1 MTEPVRSTLPPP
13 TPATEPPRRSPTV
26 LGRLAEAVR
35 QQSWFAVAV
44 EVAVVVL
51 GVVIG
56 FQVTAWGQAR
66 ADRAKEQI
74 YLRQLAA
81 DLRETE
87 RSVARADSSLAP
99 TDRSGAE
106 LVRAYY
112 RPEPPPR
119 DSLLRWLSNTYWSET
134 AIPIVST
141 AEALVATGDLGL
153 IRDDTLRS
161 AITGYLEAMQDA
173 RDSQQDLSDRF
184 AVAAEPLFDRIDL
197 ALLRTESMDPAV
209 VDSLARANPYYG
221 LPEGPRRPLR
231 PVDVRAL
238 LTDDGTRALLRRMNL
253 MKQNLRW
260 VREDIADETAALL
273 RRVEAQT
280 DR

>member
-1 MTEPVRSTLPPP
+1 MSDTMPPSATPHIPANPPMQSRSI
-13 TPATEPPRRSPTV
+13 
-26 LGRLAEAVR
+26 LGRLAGAVR
-35 QQSWFAVAV
+35 RQDWFTVAV
-44 EVAVVVL
+44 EVLIVVL

-66 ADRAKEQI
+66 SDRATEQA

-87 RSVARADSSLAP
+87 RQVAWADSILAP
-99 TDRSGAE
+99 TDRSGTE

-119 DSLLRWLSNTYWSET
+119 DSLLGWLSNTYWMAV
-134 AIPIVST
+134 AIPVVST

-161 AITGYLEAMQDA
+161 AITAYLEAM
-173 RDSQQDLSDRF
+173 RDQQVNQKDLSDRF
-184 AVAAEPLFDRIDL
+184 AAAAEPLFDRIDL
-197 ALLRTESMDPAV
+197 ALLRTEITGPAV

-221 LPEGPRRPLR
+221 LPEGPRRPLQ
-231 PVDVRAL
+231 PVDLRAL
-238 LTDDGTRALLRRMNL
+238 LADDGTRALLRRMNL
-253 MKQNLRW
+253 MKENLKW
-260 VREDIADETAALL
+260 VRENIAEETAALL